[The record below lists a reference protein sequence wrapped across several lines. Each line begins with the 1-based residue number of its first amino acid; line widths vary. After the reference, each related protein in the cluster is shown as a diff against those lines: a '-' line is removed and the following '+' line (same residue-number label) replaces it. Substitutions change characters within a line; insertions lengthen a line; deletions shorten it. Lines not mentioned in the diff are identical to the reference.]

1 MDKELDSNKIQKIIN
16 QSVERV
22 KELSA
27 INQTTE
33 ILREGKTIDETLSKI
48 CMLLPKAYQYPQY
61 TEVRIQYEGVKYQTP
76 FFVESKWSQRQQF
89 NTIDEK
95 TGVIEVF
102 YTKKFVGQDEGPFLK
117 EERDLLQNISSLVV
131 GFLNSVKAKRLW
143 HARGTGISIFND
155 NKKTGDKQLLRRFLN
170 KSNYNR
176 DIYHDLMPFKVKEIL
191 LFANLY
197 DAFSIEREGRFS
209 EYVLGEYQQL
219 NLTSLPRITG
229 VSSEEE
235 LFFELQ
241 NKHFDLIIFMVGID
255 CKTPVLIS
263 EKIKID
269 FSYIP
274 IFALLNNNSD
284 ISSIRKEL
292 NGGNTIDKIFAWN
305 GESSVFFSMIKQ
317 IEDKINVENDTQVG
331 MVRVILLVEDS
342 AKYYSRYLSILYKI
356 LMEQTRR
363 IIDDV
368 STDELYKVLR
378 LRARPKILHARNY
391 EEAIDVYTKYK
402 DYMLCLISDV
412 KFEKEGEKYEYA
424 GIELVKKIRKDS
436 PGLPIV
442 MQSSNPENA
451 DKAYEYQASF
461 INKSSESLEQDV
473 RSFID
478 YYLGFGN
485 FIYRNKYGKKI
496 ATAKSL
502 KEFEQRLRTLPDD
515 SLLFHSSKNHFS
527 HWLMARGEIQAA
539 RVLAPK
545 RVSNFNS
552 AEDIRK
558 YMIEVISKFRDEQ
571 NKGKVIPFD
580 ETAIL
585 DSNNVVRLADGA
597 LGGKGRGLAFVNN
610 LISNYDFEKQL
621 PDMHIKAPTTLVIG
635 TEEFEY
641 FMKRNGLYQKVLN
654 ENDYEKIKKLFVKGK
669 LTDRLMKRI
678 KIIINKIDKPIA
690 VRSSGLF
697 EDSLMQPFAGIFDTF
712 LLPNNNAD
720 FKVRCLELS
729 DAIKLVFASVYS
741 KLARGYIRAI
751 DYHLEEEKM
760 AVVIQEV
767 VGTQHENYFY
777 PHISGVAQSYNYY
790 PISHMKPEE
799 GFAIIGIGLGK
810 YIVEGEKAFRFSP
823 KYPSTQ
829 ICTPKDQ
836 FKDSQTELWAVDLSD
851 RKIDLF
857 EGDTAGLC
865 RLSIDDAE
873 RHGVLNHTASVF
885 DMNSYS
891 FYPGVSK
898 PGPRV
903 LNFANIL
910 KNNYVPL
917 AKALNVVLDVVQE
930 SMGSPVEIEFAV
942 DLNKDADWKAS
953 FYILQI
959 KPLIGKRTSC
969 NIDLDKIDVEKI
981 LLHTE
986 KMMGNGVIDDISD
999 IVFID
1004 RDRFDNSKTEEMAE
1018 EIEMI
1023 NKKMVDEGR
1032 NYILIGPGRWGSR
1045 DKWIGIPVNWP
1056 QISNAKVI
1064 VETSLK
1070 NFPLESSSGS
1080 HFFHNVTSMNVGY
1093 FSVFEKENSYV
1104 RWDKLEACK
1113 VVEQPYYFKHI
1124 RTNEPFKVKMD
1135 GKNRFAIIH
1144 T

>member
-986 KMMGNGVIDDISD
+986 
-999 IVFID
+999 
-1004 RDRFDNSKTEEMAE
+1004 
-1018 EIEMI
+1018 MI
-1023 NKKMVDEGR
+1023 
-1032 NYILIGPGRWGSR
+1032 ILKLRRWPR
-1045 DKWIGIPVNWP
+1045 
-1056 QISNAKVI
+1056 
-1064 VETSLK
+1064 
-1070 NFPLESSSGS
+1070 
-1080 HFFHNVTSMNVGY
+1080 
-1093 FSVFEKENSYV
+1093 
-1104 RWDKLEACK
+1104 R
-1113 VVEQPYYFKHI
+1113 
-1124 RTNEPFKVKMD
+1124 
-1135 GKNRFAIIH
+1135 
-1144 T
+1144 